1 MLSVF
6 LLETWVFQSIDITQ
20 HDRKSLI
27 EREERLNFGHLIA
40 QNLTEFFFVPETI
53 LNINL
58 PIFILWQI

>member
-1 MLSVF
+1 M
-6 LLETWVFQSIDITQ
+6 FQSIDITQ
-20 HDRKSLI
+20 HDRRSLI

>member
-1 MLSVF
+1 M
-6 LLETWVFQSIDITQ
+6 FQSIGTTQ
-20 HDRKSLI
+20 HDRKSFI
-27 EREERLNFGHLIA
+27 EREERLNFRHLIA